1 MASADLRVDVLPCH
15 RAVLGRQGYRLN
27 KKNIATAHAAV
38 KPRDGGN
45 AVKRPNRTWKP
56 YPCLLTRR
64 EIQTIVAAQ
73 LG

>member
-1 MASADLRVDVLPCH
+1 M
-15 RAVLGRQGYRLN
+15 N